1 MTASNDQTISAQIIA
16 LEKRRC
22 GALIANN
29 MAALQKLVSDD
40 LVYTH
45 GSGVVDDKT
54 VYLAAQRAKVAIYET
69 IDHEDLRVRAYHSNV
84 AILTGRLR
92 LAIKVKGEPRSVD
105 DRFTSVWVR
114 SDRETDD
121 WQFVSFQATPNRTDR
136 R

>member
-1 MTASNDQTISAQIIA
+1 MAASNDQTIAAQIIA

-22 GALIANN
+22 GALIAND
-29 MAALQKLVSDD
+29 MAVLQKLLSDD

-54 VYLAAQRAKVAIYET
+54 AYLAAQRAKVAIYET
-69 IDHEDLRVRAYHSNV
+69 IDHEDLRVRAYGSNV

-105 DRFTSVWVR
+105 NRFTSVWVR
-114 SDRETDD
+114 SSRETDD
-121 WQFVSFQATPNRTDR
+121 WQFVSFQATPNRAGPR
-136 R
+136 